1 MNGMEF
7 GRLKRRLTEI
17 VRDTA
22 YYTGE
27 FTLSSGKKS
36 SFYLDVKKLSLHP
49 EGLFLITS
57 LFRSILHTLRPYPD
71 GVGGPVIGADPIVGA
86 LVYSSYGSGSPLA
99 GFLVRSGP
107 REHGRLRK
115 IEGLENLPKEGHVV
129 VLEDV
134 VTTGGSLLGAVD
146 EALENQLRVLAAF
159 CVIDRSEGGR
169 EALEK
174 RGIPFYS
181 LMTIEEVQSG

>member
-7 GRLKRRLTEI
+7 GRLKRRLIEI
-17 VRDTA
+17 VRDIA

-115 IEGLENLPKEGHVV
+115 IEGLENFPKEGHVV

-146 EALENQLRVLAAF
+146 EALKTSYAFLR
-159 CVIDRSEGGR
+159 
-169 EALEK
+169 
-174 RGIPFYS
+174 PFA
-181 LMTIEEVQSG
+181 